1 MPAGAGPRLGEL
13 KLAQL
18 AAATDPGL
26 WVETAPI
33 CAPPA
38 SSQRSRSRG
47 VKLPVSA
54 AYWKDAVTW
63 SPSLAGKRSLL
74 SVRSAALKASFSM
87 KGVGQLACAPVPPLA
102 MTVNSPG
109 TATPFQPVKSP
120 VAKLPFETT
129 APASA
134 RASILPTRPAI
145 TPSAAT
151 RKPVSSLIAAV
162 LAAIWPPRV
171 VATPPTAVAIPA
183 SVWTR
188 V

>member
-1 MPAGAGPRLGEL
+1 M
-13 KLAQL
+13 
-18 AAATDPGL
+18 
-26 WVETAPI
+26 
-33 CAPPA
+33 
-38 SSQRSRSRG
+38 
-47 VKLPVSA
+47 KLPVSA

-129 APASA
+129 APASRA
-134 RASILPTRPAI
+134 RLDPADPAGDHPVRRHPEAGLVADRRGVGRDLA
-145 TPSAAT
+145 TEGRGDAAD
-151 RKPVSSLIAAV
+151 RGGDPGVGLDPGV
-162 LAAIWPPRV
+162 V
-171 VATPPTAVAIPA
+171 VASRGWRSPRRSSRSRSWSRPRSP
-183 SVWTR
+183 R
-188 V
+188 